1 MRARTGTRPASGP
14 VRRLTGVAVTA
25 AAAVS
30 VAGLG
35 ASPAQSA
42 TDSACPPAFPVQSL
56 VRDQPVTGLTVSQ
69 GTTPEGFTGKV
80 IGVLDNGI
88 MPGLDMI
95 LVRLTSPE
103 VDRVGIWSGMSG
115 SPVYAADGR
124 LIGAVSSGLASGPS
138 PVAGVTPAADMLE
151 MLSAGSPPAAASLTR
166 KVALPA
172 RLADRIVR
180 SGDASAAQV
189 ESGMRQLDLP
199 FAVAGLGSQKRA
211 RTVARL
217 LDLQGVRLTRAGTT
231 ASSGAADSA
240 LVPGG
245 NLAAAIA
252 YGDITAAGVGTTTA
266 VCGNEVLGFGHPML
280 WTGPSSLSL
289 HGADALFVQEDPTF
303 TGFKVANIGAPV
315 GTITSDRMPGIVGR
329 PGVLPPTSDVTSTVT
344 SGTRSRTGATHIT
357 APEMVPDIAVSHL
370 LANEDRIFDGIGK
383 GSAALAWT
391 IRGTREDGAPF
402 TLRRDDVYAD
412 AFDITF
418 ASSFDLYDA
427 LSRLEFNGVED
438 ISLDKVDATA
448 TLTRTFDRYL
458 INRVDVR
465 RSGTW
470 KPVDENRELA
480 LRAGTT
486 KRFRVTLTSPV
497 SGSHRLVLE
506 VPVPRRAAGLFGTLA
521 IFGGN
526 TGTFDEE
533 EFFLAESE
541 GDFGSGSEPETFDD
555 ILASLRREPGN
566 DDVVA
571 NLDLFDEEGTVVK
584 KRHRRTATGLPV
596 DGSLNLAVTVR

>member
-1 MRARTGTRPASGP
+1 VSRPS
-14 VRRLTGVAVTA
+14 RRLATVAVAA

-35 ASPAQSA
+35 AAPAQSA
-42 TDSACPPAFPVQSL
+42 TDSLCPPAFPVGSL

-80 IGVLDNGI
+80 IGVLDDGI

-103 VDRVGIWSGMSG
+103 VDKVGIWEGMSG

-138 PVAGVTPAADMLE
+138 PVAGVTPAADMLA
-151 MLSAGSPPAAASLTR
+151 MLASGSPPAAPSRVGQVT
-166 KVALPA
+166 LPT

-180 SGDASAAQV
+180 SGDATPAQL
-189 ESGMRQLDLP
+189 ESGMRQLELP
-199 FAVAGLGSQKRA
+199 FAVAGLGSQQRL

-217 LDLQGVRLTRAGTT
+217 LDLQGMRLIRAGTT
-231 ASSGAADSA
+231 ASTGAAASV

-266 VCGNEVLGFGHPML
+266 VCGDQVLGFGHPML

-303 TGFKVANIGAPV
+303 TGFKVTNIGAPV
-315 GTITSDRMPGIVGR
+315 GTITSDRMAGIVGR

-344 SGTRSRTGATHIT
+344 SGNRSRTGATHIT
-357 APEMVPDIAVSHL
+357 APTMVPDIAVSHL

-383 GSAALAWT
+383 GSAAMSWT
-391 IRGTREDGAPF
+391 IQGTRENGDSF
-402 TLRRDDVYAD
+402 TLRRADVYAD
-412 AFDITF
+412 ASDITF
-418 ASSFDLYDA
+418 ATTFDLYDA

-438 ISLDKVDATA
+438 VSLGSVAATA

-458 INRVDVR
+458 MKSVEMRRAGGWAEVDAN
-465 RSGTW
+465 S
-470 KPVDENRELA
+470 ELT

-486 KRFRVTLTSPV
+486 KRFRVQLVSPV
-497 SGSHRLVLE
+497 SGPRRLVLE
-506 VPVPRRAAGLFGTLA
+506 VPVPRRAAGLSGMLS

-526 TGTFDEE
+526 TGGFSEE
-533 EFFLAESE
+533 EFFGGDGGESA
-541 GDFGSGSEPETFDD
+541 GGTEPQSVDE
-555 ILASLRREPGN
+555 ILASLRREPAN

-571 NLDLFDEEGTVVK
+571 NLDLFQEEGTGVV

-596 DGSLNLAVTVR
+596 DGAHEHSVTDR

>member
-1 MRARTGTRPASGP
+1 
-14 VRRLTGVAVTA
+14 VA
-25 AAAVS
+25 
-30 VAGLG
+30 
-35 ASPAQSA
+35 
-42 TDSACPPAFPVQSL
+42 SL
-56 VRDQPVTGLTVSQ
+56 VRDQPVSGLTVSS

-88 MPGLDMI
+88 MPGLDLI

-103 VDRVGIWSGMSG
+103 IDRVGIWSGMSG

-124 LIGAVSSGLASGPS
+124 LIGAVSSGLASGAS

-151 MLSAGSPPAAASLTR
+151 LLSTTSQPPAASTR
-166 KVALPA
+166 ATVGLPR

-180 SGDASAAQV
+180 SGDATTAQV
-189 ESGMRQLDLP
+189 ESGMTQLDLP
-199 FAVAGLGSQKRA
+199 FAVAGLGSQKRL
-211 RTVARL
+211 RTVGRL
-217 LDLQGVRLTRAGTT
+217 LDLQGMRLTRAGTT
-231 ASSGAADSA
+231 ASSSAAESA

-266 VCGNEVLGFGHPML
+266 VCGDEVLGFGHPMM

-289 HGADALFVQEDPTF
+289 HGADALFVQEDPYA
-303 TGFKVANIGAPV
+303 GFKVSNIGPPV

-329 PGVLPPTSDVTSTVT
+329 PGATPPTSDITSTVT
-344 SGTRSRTGATHIT
+344 SSGRSRTGTTHIT
-357 APEMVPDIAVSHL
+357 VPEMVPDIAVSHL

-391 IRGTREDGAPF
+391 VSGTREDGSPF
-402 TLRRDDVYAD
+402 ALRRSDVYAD

-438 ISLDKVDATA
+438 ISIDSVDTTT
-448 TLTRTFDRYL
+448 TLTRQFDRYL
-458 INRVDVR
+458 LKRVEVR
-465 RSGTW
+465 RAGAW
-470 KPVDENRELA
+470 EQVDESSELT

-486 KRFRVTLTSPV
+486 KRFRVQLVSPV
-497 SGSHRLVLE
+497 SGPRKLVLE
-506 VPVPRRAAGLFGTLA
+506 VPVPRRAGGLFGTLA

-526 TGTFDEE
+526 TGTFGEE
-533 EFFLAESE
+533 EFFAGEDGSGYGESE
-541 GDFGSGSEPETFDD
+541 PQTFDEV
-555 ILASLRREPGN
+555 LAGLRREPRN

-571 NLDLFDEEGTVVK
+571 NLDFYDDLGGVLL

-596 DGSLNLAVTVR
+596 DGAVTLAVTVGDGATGPRAD